1 MQETI
6 STHLREIDGVLEIY
20 LGNRLFVEVND
31 GKHTEK
37 FVEDVLYGM
46 GYDWLEDG
54 TIRPRVELPITKESI
69 YDEMCRLLT
78 DYEDMNG
85 VTEIDLYEMLVKIQN
100 NWEAVI
106 TVQEG

>member
-1 MQETI
+1 
-6 STHLREIDGVLEIY
+6 
-20 LGNRLFVEVND
+20 
-31 GKHTEK
+31 
-37 FVEDVLYGM
+37 M

-85 VTEIDLYEMLVKIQN
+85 VTENDLYEMLVKIQN
-100 NWEAVI
+100 NWETVI
-106 TVQEG
+106 TAQEEN